1 MTLFGK
7 NDPLKG
13 GSFYVQSKVFCAKE
27 FLMSQYPGEEEKYM
41 KQHEEDLK
49 KADGEKTEKTE
60 KAEGEG
66 EKTEKTEKA
75 EEPKNDKK

>member
-1 MTLFGK
+1 
-7 NDPLKG
+7 
-13 GSFYVQSKVFCAKE
+13 
-27 FLMSQYPGEEEKYM
+27 MSQYPGEEEKYM